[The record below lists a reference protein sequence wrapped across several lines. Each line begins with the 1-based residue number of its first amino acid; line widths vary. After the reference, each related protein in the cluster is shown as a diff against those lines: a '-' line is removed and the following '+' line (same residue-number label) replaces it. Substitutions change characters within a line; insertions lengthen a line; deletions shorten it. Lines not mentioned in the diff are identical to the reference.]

1 MTFTIDVTNTGG
13 NFSLVGND
21 LILPRNGSGT
31 AILGSIR
38 FNVATSGTEIY
49 QAGINDQIGW
59 TDLRYVTNLAPLYGQ
74 LSSLQSSIITING
87 QLLQFGNQLVNLGSV
102 DLAGL
107 IGNIQVLRG
116 QFYRFEAGFND
127 NVNVLIA
134 SATNGVFATVS
145 NVAALAG
152 QFGNFTAGFNHNV
165 ATAIASLGTYAYAS
179 NLFSLAGQ
187 FSSFTAGF
195 DHNVSIAV
203 AKTGIYAT
211 ASNLSAL
218 SGQYQS
224 FVSGFNSNVS
234 ALYQSNI
241 IALTTNA
248 YALSQRITNLEAIS
262 GPNTAGI
269 YDNLLA
275 LSDNVHTIASQFT
288 SFVAGFNGNARSAIA
303 STGIYATASNLSAL
317 SGQFS
322 NFVAGFN
329 GNAQSAIASTGIYA
343 TTSNLNSLS
352 GQFGNFVAGFAN
364 NVSVAVART
373 GTYATADNLSAL
385 AQQFTTLQATFG
397 GNSNVG
403 IVGNLISLSSN
414 IAILTD
420 TFNKYVS
427 GFDNNVA
434 IAVARTGTYA
444 TASNLSVLAGHFQDF
459 VVGFPGNTQI
469 AVAQS
474 GIYATADNLKT
485 VSGQFSN
492 FLAGFDGNVK
502 TSIAQSGLFATVTNL
517 SALSQSVTTLESNFN
532 GNVAKFTSNIQA
544 LQTANSSI
552 VSQLARLRSDLN
564 GNVTTITQQA
574 QTINGLGGQYSV
586 KIDNNGR
593 ISGFGLSSTS
603 NVYNGSFNSK
613 FVINADAFE
622 VWNGVSATPTFSING
637 TDLVFNGKIS
647 ASSLY
652 IGTIPSGVIGAG
664 TITPSK
670 LAQDGSNFN
679 LDPYISDSN
688 YWAASPTNSWY
699 IDTNTSGTSL
709 KTLGTL
715 SAATLWSGTYAGPA
729 TATLSL
735 VWGTNARAKVIPG
748 EAVSLRAYGFNQ
760 STTNWKVGAY
770 VSFWGGNSGNN
781 WNQYLGGI
789 QVYWYPSD
797 GPSYLEKA
805 GIVPA
810 GAVYADWG
818 VTAAPQTGGNW
829 DGVAGI
835 TSVQVVRPTTSTQ
848 IADGSITTNKIV
860 ANAITSAQICAGAVT
875 AANIATG
882 TLSASTVIN
891 VGCCMYISGASG
903 RLVVNDGTRDRV
915 HLGALPCGGYGI
927 NIYDS
932 GGNPLL
938 TSGGINYNSISG
950 TPNLGSLACL
960 SSIPSTCVTG
970 LGGLATASTVDL
982 ASQITGSLAANN
994 VSGLGCFAT
1003 LQEKLSAANI
1013 GTYMCSAA
1021 IGAAYVGSLDA
1032 ACITTGTLCADRIC
1046 AGSITSSK
1054 ICVIASGINL
1064 DPYFTDPNSWTCG
1077 YAATLGTDTAV
1088 GICSPRCSWY
1098 SEQNSGTN
1106 AQNQL
1111 GVPNGLSIWDGNPP
1125 GTAHV
1130 YVNSVLQPSVTPGE
1144 PITIR
1149 AKAFNHGNIPIAA
1162 FVSFLDACSNYICDY
1177 TLVWPPNTGVQSKE
1191 RTVTVPKTL
1200 SCNGL
1205 PAVKMYYGVDLQ
1217 VPNFGLCGSS
1227 CTWAGLGAISGL
1239 EIIRPA
1245 TTGGIVAGAVTN
1257 GYGYWAGS
1265 GVFPNRNGDLGT
1277 CQGLINYDTAAPMAI
1292 GVPVTDTTQGVL
1304 LMVTGVISAYDWPGI
1319 PGGGGGGGT
1328 QCGWGGS
1335 DAQNQGE

>member
-1 MTFTIDVTNTGG
+1 
-13 NFSLVGND
+13 
-21 LILPRNGSGT
+21 
-31 AILGSIR
+31 
-38 FNVATSGTEIY
+38 
-49 QAGINDQIGW
+49 
-59 TDLRYVTNLAPLYGQ
+59 
-74 LSSLQSSIITING
+74 
-87 QLLQFGNQLVNLGSV
+87 
-102 DLAGL
+102 
-107 IGNIQVLRG
+107 
-116 QFYRFEAGFND
+116 
-127 NVNVLIA
+127 
-134 SATNGVFATVS
+134 
-145 NVAALAG
+145 
-152 QFGNFTAGFNHNV
+152 
-165 ATAIASLGTYAYAS
+165 
-179 NLFSLAGQ
+179 
-187 FSSFTAGF
+187 
-195 DHNVSIAV
+195 
-203 AKTGIYAT
+203 
-211 ASNLSAL
+211 
-218 SGQYQS
+218 
-224 FVSGFNSNVS
+224 
-234 ALYQSNI
+234 
-241 IALTTNA
+241 
-248 YALSQRITNLEAIS
+248 
-262 GPNTAGI
+262 
-269 YDNLLA
+269 
-275 LSDNVHTIASQFT
+275 
-288 SFVAGFNGNARSAIA
+288 
-303 STGIYATASNLSAL
+303 
-317 SGQFS
+317 
-322 NFVAGFN
+322 
-329 GNAQSAIASTGIYA
+329 
-343 TTSNLNSLS
+343 
-352 GQFGNFVAGFAN
+352 
-364 NVSVAVART
+364 
-373 GTYATADNLSAL
+373 L

-397 GNSNVG
+397 GNANVG

-474 GIYATADNLKT
+474 GIYATADNLTT

-552 VSQLARLRSDLN
+552 VSQLAQLRSDLN

-603 NVYNGSFNSK
+603 NVYNGSVNSK

-622 VWNGVSATPTFSING
+622 VWNGVSATPTFSIDG

-688 YWAASPTNSWY
+688 YWTANQTNSWY

-709 KTLGTL
+709 TTLGTL
-715 SAATLWSGTYAGPA
+715 SAATLWSGTYAGSA

-748 EAVSLRAYGFNQ
+748 EAVSLRAYGFNR
-760 STTNWKVGAY
+760 STTNWKVGAF
-770 VSFWGGNSGNN
+770 VNFWGGNSGNN
-781 WNQYLGGI
+781 WNQYFGGI

-829 DGVAGI
+829 GGVAGI

-848 IADGSITTNKIV
+848 IADGSITTDKIV

-891 VGCCMYISGASG
+891 VGSRMCLSGASC

-938 TSGGINYNSISG
+938 TSGGSINYNCISG

-1021 IGAAYVGSLDA
+1021 IGAAYVGSLNA
-1032 ACITTGTLCADRIC
+1032 ACITAGTLCADRIC
-1046 AGSITSSK
+1046 AGSITTSK
-1054 ICVIASGINL
+1054 IC
-1064 DPYFTDPNSWTCG
+1064 
-1077 YAATLGTDTAV
+1077 
-1088 GICSPRCSWY
+1088 
-1098 SEQNSGTN
+1098 
-1106 AQNQL
+1106 
-1111 GVPNGLSIWDGNPP
+1111 
-1125 GTAHV
+1125 
-1130 YVNSVLQPSVTPGE
+1130 
-1144 PITIR
+1144 
-1149 AKAFNHGNIPIAA
+1149 
-1162 FVSFLDACSNYICDY
+1162 
-1177 TLVWPPNTGVQSKE
+1177 
-1191 RTVTVPKTL
+1191 
-1200 SCNGL
+1200 
-1205 PAVKMYYGVDLQ
+1205 
-1217 VPNFGLCGSS
+1217 
-1227 CTWAGLGAISGL
+1227 
-1239 EIIRPA
+1239 
-1245 TTGGIVAGAVTN
+1245 AGAVTS

-1265 GVFPNRNGDLGT
+1265 DKFPNRNGDPGT
-1277 CQGLINYDTAAPMAI
+1277 CQGLINYDTVPMVI
-1292 GVPVTDTTQGVL
+1292 CIPVTDTTQGVL
-1304 LMVTGVISAYDWPGI
+1304 LMVTGVISAIAAPNAPI
-1319 PGGGGGGGT
+1319 GGGGGGEG
-1328 QCGWGGS
+1328 GWGGS
-1335 DAQNQGE
+1335 DI